1 LLSSISCSSPHWLWR
16 PDVHNKSTL
25 HQRIGQIER
34 LAVSTKA
41 QCGASGWPALRP
53 VEGRQAS
60 GRALVRRHARN
71 CAAGLALVQRP
82 VEPGEEDP
90 GSPRTIRLITTAFYD
105 AWLTTWPDGSG
116 LPLHDHGG
124 SRSLTRVVDG
134 QLVEIVTDLI
144 DHLPPVASLL
154 HRGDIT
160 CSGVSRVHDLAN
172 RSGADATT
180 LHIYSPPLNDMTLY
194 YLDKIDDS
202 VGAAGCGGG

>member
-1 LLSSISCSSPHWLWR
+1 MSTTNPRMTTASDRSNVLPFRQRPSAAHPAGQHSGPSKGDRPPGALSFSAMRGI
-16 PDVHNKSTL
+16 
-25 HQRIGQIER
+25 
-34 LAVSTKA
+34 
-41 QCGASGWPALRP
+41 
-53 VEGRQAS
+53 
-60 GRALVRRHARN
+60 
-71 CAAGLALVQRP
+71 AAGLALVQRP
-82 VEPGEEDP
+82 IEPSGEDP

-180 LHIYSPPLNDMTLY
+180 LHIYSPPLDDITLY
-194 YLDKIDDS
+194 RLDKIDDS
-202 VGAAGCGGG
+202 PGVAGCSGG